1 MTTTSTIITLS
12 ILSALGFSVASL
24 MPSEPPNGDL
34 PWKDLA
40 GGGAAVLMLAA
51 IIVFLRFLT
60 QDRTARDAERKAD
73 REHVEKVVGDCTEAT
88 MKVSEQFSSTTMQLV
103 QQIREDSH
111 AARREFTDALR
122 DFNRK
127 PA

>member
-24 MPSEPPNGDL
+24 LPSEPTGDL

-73 REHVEKVVGDCTEAT
+73 REHVEKVVGDCTDAT
-88 MKVSEQFSSTTMQLV
+88 MKVSEQFSTTTMQLV